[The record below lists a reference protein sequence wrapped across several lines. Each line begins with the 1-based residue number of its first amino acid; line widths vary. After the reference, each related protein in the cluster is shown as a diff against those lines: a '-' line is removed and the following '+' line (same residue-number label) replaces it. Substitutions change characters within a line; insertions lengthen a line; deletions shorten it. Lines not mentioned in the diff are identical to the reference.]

1 VVTERAIAPSVRWSV
16 VRRSST
22 GLKRGKN

>member
-1 VVTERAIAPSVRWSV
+1 VVSERAIAPSVRWSV
-16 VRRSST
+16 GRRSST